1 MIVFSGKALCVL
13 DANVGTFYWHY
24 VASVPRLAR
33 MGICVTSLEGGL
45 SPVLSACRLPRHIA
59 LNRWE
64 KKHSSTLGR
73 MDLH

>member
-33 MGICVTSLEGGL
+33 MGICVTILEGGL
-45 SPVLSACRLPRHIA
+45 SAVLSTFRLPRHIA
-59 LNRWE
+59 LNRWA
-64 KKHSSTLGR
+64 KKNSSTLGKTE
-73 MDLH
+73 LH